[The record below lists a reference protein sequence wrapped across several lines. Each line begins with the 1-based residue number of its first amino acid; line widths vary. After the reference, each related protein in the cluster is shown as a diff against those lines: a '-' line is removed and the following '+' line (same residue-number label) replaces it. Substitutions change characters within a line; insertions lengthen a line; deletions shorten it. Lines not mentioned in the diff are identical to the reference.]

1 MFSICS
7 MYGIYLPIYMK
18 TTNCKLFFSCIYR
31 YSQIFLSRQNAHL
44 SKLGDDDWCHF
55 DAPGRKW
62 FECLELLRAEPFRI
76 AQHGPAQ
83 RWTVTSVHGFGV
95 SATHR
100 WCGVQP
106 CAESQCVRQPWWETG
121 WILGKSDILWKG
133 VRWTLV
139 VVATQTFL
147 DSSPPE
153 NWGKTNDNLTKH
165 IFQMGWW
172 KTTNYLDVPGR

>member
-1 MFSICS
+1 MGFPLHKPYSSYTTLIYICIYIYRWVRTVPPFWVPEMFSICS

-18 TTNCKLFFSCIYR
+18 TTNCKLFVSCIYR
-31 YSQIFLSRQNAHL
+31 YSQIFQSHQNAHL

-100 WCGVQP
+100 WCGLQP
-106 CAESQCVRQPWWETG
+106 CAESQCVRQPWWEGSG
-121 WILGKSDILWKG
+121 W
-133 VRWTLV
+133 
-139 VVATQTFL
+139 
-147 DSSPPE
+147 SS
-153 NWGKTNDNLTKH
+153 
-165 IFQMGWW
+165 
-172 KTTNYLDVPGR
+172 